1 MTVPASDDVIPGL
14 RDQIDELD
22 AQIIELVTRRAELS
36 RQVQEHRLAR
46 GGMRLEL
53 GRERTILQT
62 YAQALGAPGTSLA
75 DAVLRTCRG
84 SL

>member
-1 MTVPASDDVIPGL
+1 MTAPASDDVIPTL
-14 RDQIDELD
+14 RDQIDALD
-22 AQIIELVTRRAELS
+22 AQIIELVSRRAELS
-36 RQVQEHRLAR
+36 RQVQQHRIAN

-62 YAQALGAPGTSLA
+62 YAEALGTPGTSLA